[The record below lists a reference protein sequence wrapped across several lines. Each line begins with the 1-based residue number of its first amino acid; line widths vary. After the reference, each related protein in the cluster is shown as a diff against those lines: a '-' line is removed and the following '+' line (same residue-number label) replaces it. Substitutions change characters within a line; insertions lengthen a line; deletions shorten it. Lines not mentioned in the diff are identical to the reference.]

1 MKETLRQ
8 RIGVDVGRRV
18 SAEEAVEWAAQN
30 EVYYFDIQTDIAP
43 NALESFDDSR
53 CSKIREGC
61 EQHGL
66 HLGLHTLSGVNIAE
80 ISPHLREAADAYL
93 RNYIDLSVKLGAEW
107 IVVHGGYHF
116 TGCQKIR
123 KQASIDRIKRAVEY
137 AEKQNALLLLENLN
151 GEPELAEVHYMPDN
165 LEDTQEYFEQ
175 IQSPN
180 LRWSF
185 TINHAHFDPIG
196 IKGFVEGMDMS
207 LCEEVRVADNNGE
220 YEIHMKPGTGNVNLG
235 EMFRLIESSGFTE
248 HYMIGF
254 GSMDDMLEGREYL
267 LERAVEQGIGSN
279 S

>member
-8 RIGVDVGRRV
+8 RIGVDVGRRI
-18 SAEEAVEWAAQN
+18 SAEEALEWAVQN

-165 LEDTQEYFEQ
+165 LEDTQEYFEH

-220 YEIHMKPGTGNVNLG
+220 YEIHMKPGKGNVDFG
-235 EMFRLIESSGFTE
+235 EMFRLIQSSGFSG
-248 HYMIGF
+248 HCMNGF
-254 GSMDDMLEGREYL
+254 GSLDDMLEGREYL
-267 LERAVEQGIGSN
+267 LERAVEQGIGIN

>member
-30 EVYYFDIQTDIAP
+30 EVYYFAIQTDIAP
-43 NALESFDDSR
+43 NALESFDESR
-53 CSKIREGC
+53 CIKIREGC
-61 EQHGL
+61 EKHGL

-123 KQASIDRIKRAVEY
+123 KQASIDRIKRTVEY

-180 LRWSF
+180 LRGAF

-196 IKGFVEGMDMS
+196 IKGFVEGMDMC

-220 YEIHMKPGTGNVNLG
+220 YEIHMKPGTGNVDFG
-235 EMFRLIESSGFTE
+235 EMFRLIESSGFKG
-248 HYMIGF
+248 HYMNGF
-254 GSMDDMLEGREYL
+254 GSLDDMLEGREYL
-267 LERAVEQGIGSN
+267 LERAVEQGIGIN

>member
-1 MKETLRQ
+1 MKKTLRQ
-8 RIGVDVGRRV
+8 RIGVDVGRRI
-18 SAEEAVEWAAQN
+18 SAEEAIEWAAQN
-30 EVYYFDIQTDIAP
+30 EVYYFDIQTDIEP

-137 AEKQNALLLLENLN
+137 AEKQNAFLLLENLN

-165 LEDTQEYFEQ
+165 PEDTQEYFEQ

-196 IKGFVEGMDMS
+196 IKGFVEGMDMR

-220 YEIHMKPGTGNVNLG
+220 YEIHMKPGTGNVDFG
-235 EMFRLIESSGFTE
+235 EMSRLIESSGFTG
-248 HYMIGF
+248 HYMNGF
-254 GSMDDMLEGREYL
+254 GNLDDMLEGREYL
-267 LERAVEQGIGSN
+267 LERAAEHGIGIN

>member
-1 MKETLRQ
+1 MKETLGQ
-8 RIGVDVGRRV
+8 RNGVDVGRRV

-151 GEPELAEVHYMPDN
+151 GEPELVEVHYMPDN
-165 LEDTQEYFEQ
+165 LEDTQKYFEQ

-220 YEIHMKPGTGNVNLG
+220 YEIHMKPGTGNVDFV
-235 EMFRLIESSGFTE
+235 EMFRLIESSGFTG
-248 HYMIGF
+248 HYMNGF
-254 GSMDDMLEGREYL
+254 GSLDDMLEGREYL
-267 LERAVEQGIGSN
+267 LERAVEQGIGIN

>member
-66 HLGLHTLSGVNIAE
+66 HLRLHTLSGVNIAE

-93 RNYIDLSVKLGAEW
+93 RNYIDLSVKLGVEW

-116 TGCQKIR
+116 TCCQKIW
-123 KQASIDRIKRAVEY
+123 KHASIDRIKRAVEN
-137 AEKQNALLLLENLN
+137 AEKKNALLLLENLN

-220 YEIHMKPGTGNVNLG
+220 YEIHMKPGTGNVDFG
-235 EMFRLIESSGFTE
+235 EMFRLIESSGFNG
-248 HYMIGF
+248 HYMNGF
-254 GSMDDMLEGREYL
+254 GSLDDMLEGREYL
-267 LERAVEQGIGSN
+267 LERAVEQGIGIN

>member
-1 MKETLRQ
+1 MSEEGFLRKKQLNGQLKMKFTILTSKPILHRTPWKVLM
-8 RIGVDVGRRV
+8 IHV
-18 SAEEAVEWAAQN
+18 AAKSGKVAN
-30 EVYYFDIQTDIAP
+30 NTVCI
-43 NALESFDDSR
+43 
-53 CSKIREGC
+53 
-61 EQHGL
+61 
-66 HLGLHTLSGVNIAE
+66 LGYTPSGVNIAE

-123 KQASIDRIKRAVEY
+123 KQASIDRIKRAVDY
-137 AEKQNALLLLENLN
+137 AEKQNALLLLKNLN

-196 IKGFVEGMDMS
+196 IKGLS
-207 LCEEVRVADNNGE
+207 
-220 YEIHMKPGTGNVNLG
+220 
-235 EMFRLIESSGFTE
+235 
-248 HYMIGF
+248 
-254 GSMDDMLEGREYL
+254 REWT
-267 LERAVEQGIGSN
+267 
-279 S
+279 

>member
-30 EVYYFDIQTDIAP
+30 EVHYFDIQTDIAP
-43 NALESFDDSR
+43 NALESFDESR

-66 HLGLHTLSGVNIAE
+66 HLGLHTLSGANIAE
-80 ISPHLREAADAYL
+80 ISPYLREAADAYL

-151 GEPELAEVHYMPDN
+151 GEPELAEVHYRPDN

-175 IQSPN
+175 IQSRN

-220 YEIHMKPGTGNVNLG
+220 YEIHMKPGTGNVDFG
-235 EMFRLIESSGFTE
+235 EMFRLIESSGFTG
-248 HYMIGF
+248 HYMNGF
-254 GSMDDMLEGREYL
+254 GSLDDMLEGREYL
-267 LERAVEQGIGSN
+267 LERAVEQGIGIN

>member
-8 RIGVDVGRRV
+8 RIGVDVGRRI
-18 SAEEAVEWAAQN
+18 SAEEAVDWTAQN

-66 HLGLHTLSGVNIAE
+66 HLGLQTLSGVNIAE

-207 LCEEVRVADNNGE
+207 VCEEVRVADNNGE
-220 YEIHMKPGTGNVNLG
+220 YEIHMKPGTGNVDFG
-235 EMFRLIESSGFTE
+235 EMFRLIESSGFKG
-248 HYMIGF
+248 HYMNGF
-254 GSMDDMLEGREYL
+254 GSLDDMLEGREYL
-267 LERAVEQGIGSN
+267 LERAVEQGIGIN

>member
-8 RIGVDVGRRV
+8 RIGVDVGRRI
-18 SAEEAVEWAAQN
+18 SRGEAVEWAAQN

-43 NALESFDDSR
+43 NALESFDESR
-53 CSKIREGC
+53 CRKIRQGC
-61 EQHGL
+61 EKHGL

-123 KQASIDRIKRAVEY
+123 KQASINLIKRAVEY
-137 AEKQNALLLLENLN
+137 AEKQNALLLIENLN
-151 GEPELAEVHYMPDN
+151 DEPELAEVHYMPDN

-207 LCEEVRVADNNGE
+207 LCEEVRIADNNGE
-220 YEIHMKPGTGNVNLG
+220 YEIHMKPGTGNVDFG
-235 EMFRLIESSGFTE
+235 EMFRLIESSGFDG
-248 HYMIGF
+248 HYMNGF
-254 GSMDDMLEGREYL
+254 GSLDDMLEGREYL
-267 LERAVEQGIGSN
+267 LERAVEQGIGIN

>member
-8 RIGVDVGRRV
+8 RIGVDVGRRI

-53 CSKIREGC
+53 CRKIREGC
-61 EQHGL
+61 EQNGL

-175 IQSPN
+175 IHSPN

-220 YEIHMKPGTGNVNLG
+220 YEIHKKPGTGNVDFG
-235 EMFRLIESSGFTE
+235 EIFWLIESSGFKG
-248 HYMIGF
+248 HYMNGF
-254 GSMDDMLEGREYL
+254 GSLDDMLEGREYL
-267 LERAVEQGIGSN
+267 LERAVEQGIGIN

>member
-1 MKETLRQ
+1 MKEALRQ
-8 RIGVDVGRRV
+8 RIGVDVGRRI

-43 NALESFDDSR
+43 NALESFDESR

-66 HLGLHTLSGVNIAE
+66 YLGLHTLSGVNIAE

-165 LEDTQEYFEQ
+165 LEDTQEYFGQ

-196 IKGFVEGMDMS
+196 IKGFVEGMDMR

-220 YEIHMKPGTGNVNLG
+220 YEIHMKPGTGMSIL
-235 EMFRLIESSGFTE
+235 EKCSG
-248 HYMIGF
+248 
-254 GSMDDMLEGREYL
+254 SLNPMDSR
-267 LERAVEQGIGSN
+267 GIT
-279 S
+279 

>member
-43 NALESFDDSR
+43 NALESFDESR
-53 CSKIREGC
+53 CRKIREGC
-61 EQHGL
+61 EKHGL

-220 YEIHMKPGTGNVNLG
+220 YEIHMKPGTGNVDFG
-235 EMFRLIESSGFTE
+235 EMFRLIESSGFKG
-248 HYMIGF
+248 HYMNGF
-254 GSMDDMLEGREYL
+254 GSLDDMLEGREYL
-267 LERAVEQGIGSN
+267 LERAVEQGIGIN

>member
-1 MKETLRQ
+1 M
-8 RIGVDVGRRV
+8 
-18 SAEEAVEWAAQN
+18 
-30 EVYYFDIQTDIAP
+30 
-43 NALESFDDSR
+43 
-53 CSKIREGC
+53 
-61 EQHGL
+61 
-66 HLGLHTLSGVNIAE
+66 NIAK

-220 YEIHMKPGTGNVNLG
+220 YEIHMKPGTGNVDFG
-235 EMFRLIESSGFTE
+235 EMFRLIESSGFE
-248 HYMIGF
+248 GHYMNGF
-254 GSMDDMLEGREYL
+254 GSLDDMLEGREYL
-267 LERAVEQGIGSN
+267 VDRAVEQGIGIN

>member
-43 NALESFDDSR
+43 NALESFDESR
-53 CSKIREGC
+53 CSKIREGF

-123 KQASIDRIKRAVEY
+123 KQASIDRIKRAIEY

-196 IKGFVEGMDMS
+196 IKGFVEGMDMR

-220 YEIHMKPGTGNVNLG
+220 YEIHMKPGTGNVDFG
-235 EMFRLIESSGFTE
+235 EMFRLIESSGFTG
-248 HYMIGF
+248 HYMKGF
-254 GSMDDMLEGREYL
+254 GSLDDMLEGREYL
-267 LERAVEQGIGSN
+267 LERAVEQEIGIN

>member
-8 RIGVDVGRRV
+8 RIGVDVGRRL

-43 NALESFDDSR
+43 NALESFDESR

-61 EQHGL
+61 EKHSL

-80 ISPHLREAADAYL
+80 ISPHLREATDAYL

-123 KQASIDRIKRAVEY
+123 KQASIERIKRAVEY

-220 YEIHMKPGTGNVNLG
+220 YEIHMKPGTGNVDFG
-235 EMFRLIESSGFTE
+235 EMFWLIEYSGFKG
-248 HYMIGF
+248 HYMNGF

-267 LERAVEQGIGSN
+267 LERAVEQGIGIN

>member
-53 CSKIREGC
+53 CRKIREGC
-61 EQHGL
+61 EQHCL

-123 KQASIDRIKRAVEY
+123 EQAIIDRIKRAVEY

-220 YEIHMKPGTGNVNLG
+220 YEIHMKPGTGNVDFG
-235 EMFRLIESSGFTE
+235 EMFRLIESSGFTG
-248 HYMIGF
+248 HYMNGF
-254 GSMDDMLEGREYL
+254 GSLDDMLEGREYL
-267 LERAVEQGIGSN
+267 LERAVEQGIGIN

>member
-8 RIGVDVGRRV
+8 RIEVDALRRV
-18 SAEEAVEWAAQN
+18 SKGEAVEWAAQN

-220 YEIHMKPGTGNVNLG
+220 YEIHMKPGTGNVDFG
-235 EMFRLIESSGFTE
+235 EMFRLIESSGFE
-248 HYMIGF
+248 GHYMNGF
-254 GSMDDMLEGREYL
+254 GSLDDMLEGREYL
-267 LERAVEQGIGSN
+267 LEKAVEQGIGIN

>member
-30 EVYYFDIQTDIAP
+30 EVYYFDIQTDITP

-80 ISPHLREAADAYL
+80 ISPHLREVADAYL

-123 KQASIDRIKRAVEY
+123 KQVSIDRIKRAVEY
-137 AEKQNALLLLENLN
+137 AEKQNALLLLKNLN

-185 TINHAHFDPIG
+185 TINHAHFDLIG
-196 IKGFVEGMDMS
+196 IKGFIEGMAMS

-220 YEIHMKPGTGNVNLG
+220 YEIQMKPGTGNVDFG
-235 EMFRLIESSGFTE
+235 EMFRLIESSGFKG
-248 HYMIGF
+248 HYMNGF
-254 GSMDDMLEGREYL
+254 GSLDDMLEGREYL
-267 LERAVEQGIGSN
+267 LERAVEQGIGIN

>member
-220 YEIHMKPGTGNVNLG
+220 YEIHMKPGTGNVDFG
-235 EMFRLIESSGFTE
+235 EMFRLIESSRFKG
-248 HYMIGF
+248 HYMNGF
-254 GSMDDMLEGREYL
+254 GSLDDMLEGREYL
-267 LERAVEQGIGSN
+267 LERAVEQGIGIN